1 MEHHLHIRQDLR
13 LGLFRFGPRL
23 SVPEAGELFVRYV
36 GRADFDPN
44 FAMLCDLRAVR
55 EIEASFLAIF
65 FRVARLAPE
74 LAAFQSPV
82 VSAALVPD
90 ATVFGYARMLEQILS
105 LSSPIRFHSVQRA
118 QEALALIGRPE
129 ADFDALFAFQP

>member
-23 SVPEAGELFVRYV
+23 SLPEAAELFVRHV
-36 GRADFDPN
+36 ERADFDPN
-44 FAMLCDLRAVR
+44 FAMLCDLRALR
-55 EIEASFLAIF
+55 EIEAIF
-65 FRVARLAPE
+65 FRVARLAPK

-82 VSAALVPD
+82 VSSALVPD

-105 LSSPIRFHSVQRA
+105 LSSPIRAHPVHRA
-118 QEALALIGRPE
+118 QEALALTGRPE